1 MRITKVN
8 IKKFRQLENVVEENI
23 GLINELYGSN
33 GSGKTS
39 FISFITWL
47 LYGETLDYGKNDD
60 MNIDTFKPYELISG
74 EIELEDGTTLAR
86 DFGYNESGKKTQDFF
101 VNGRKVKK
109 QDEYFNKVYECFGL
123 ESLSNLKIKN
133 FNLLKAMSDPYYLPN
148 NEAQF
153 RELINVL
160 LNFEPYEVL
169 FEQEKYKDIQNDYY
183 YQGYNYDNCKD
194 FYNQKLKKIE
204 SDLLIANNI
213 INECKGVTFD
223 ENKYRELKEELNKV
237 ISAKV
242 ETMQELV
249 VATQKL
255 NDLQLQIIESR
266 KNDYVNPKLSDEEIE
281 LKDLK
286 SKYNL
291 LCDEYNNKHRE
302 NSFAQMRIKTVKEE
316 KETLLAD
323 LERVR
328 TSTFKEVKC
337 PNCDCL
343 VNEEDYK
350 AFNKNKVETT
360 KNIKER
366 INELDGFLT
375 ECVIVDLEHYEK
387 DLETLLSKINALKEI
402 INSKTINNTS
412 EQTKALETEYNELYE
427 QVLTLREQDL
437 KRQQEITQENHNK
450 RLEIEQKI
458 STLEFNKM
466 KLDNLEVYKN
476 EKQRL
481 LDEKSVYELKLSL
494 LNEFKIDEIN
504 LIKSKTTEIFGNDFE
519 FEMLVKNKS
528 NDNYKKVCY
537 ASIDGLEHNKSN
549 TAKYLTL
556 SIMLLEKL
564 KAYIGGCTIP
574 IVFDIADNIGKQ
586 ARETIFKLINNSQ
599 IFYTRIADEVGV
611 ERTLNVIEKEK

>member
-1 MRITKVN
+1 MKITKVN

-109 QDEYFNKVYECFGL
+109 QEEYYSKVYECFGL
-123 ESLSNLKIKN
+123 ENLSYLKIKN

-153 RELINVL
+153 RELINAL
-160 LNFEPYEVL
+160 LNIEPHEVL
-169 FEQEKYKDIQNDYY
+169 FELEKYKDIQNDYF
-183 YQGYNYDNCKD
+183 YQGCNYDNCKD

-223 ENKYRELKEELNKV
+223 EDKYNELKNELQEVLGWKV
-237 ISAKV
+237 GVSK
-242 ETMQELV
+242 ETTE
-249 VATQKL
+249 ATQKL
-255 NDLQLQIIESR
+255 NDLQLELFASKQKDLNIEET
-266 KNDYVNPKLSDEEIE
+266 KEEIE

-286 SKYNL
+286 VAYNK

-302 NSFAQMRIKTVKEE
+302 NSFTQMRINTIKSQKQ
-316 KETLLAD
+316 LL
-323 LERVR
+323 LEQLENVR
-328 TSTFKEVKC
+328 LTTFKEIKC

-343 VNEEDYK
+343 VNEQDYK
-350 AFNKNKVETT
+350 EFNKKKVEAT
-360 KNIKER
+360 KKIKQE
-366 INELDGFLT
+366 IENLDNVLG
-375 ECVIVDLEHYEK
+375 ECVIIDLEHYEK
-387 DLETLLSKINALKEI
+387 DLESYLSKINALKEI
-402 INSKTINNTS
+402 ISNKPTNNIS
-412 EQTKALETEYNELYE
+412 EQTKALENEYNVLYQ
-427 QVLTLREQDL
+427 QVITLREQDI
-437 KRQQEITQENHNK
+437 KNQNDIMQRQVNK
-450 RLEIEQKI
+450 KLEIEQQM
-458 STLEFNKM
+458 SVLELNKM

-599 IFYTRIADEVGV
+599 IFYTRIADEIGV